1 MTIVTYGGG
10 DILFKL
16 FTGIKMIFDSGFIKN
31 MSYCMAL
38 ITGVYAIFTAYFSP
52 GSNSLIK
59 HFLLPILA
67 LVVLCFSVT
76 TTVVIEDRLPMMQGG
91 INLISREAFNLDH
104 RGGQNKINP
113 SRRIEGVPFVIGF
126 ISQAISTLGYKMTVN
141 VENFFHTVDDKNYSQ
156 TGMIFGAET
165 ALDMNEIVI
174 KDGNLDNNLRTF
186 CKTCMLYDLA
196 LNLYTIKDLKNET
209 NLLNFLENKTGVS
222 RYMNY
227 VEDMKDG
234 DGIPESSKLV
244 SCKEAMEKI
253 SKKFA
258 GELELQQQKQIFM
271 RLPIA
276 YQALTNIKGDDEEM
290 IKQMLVMSV
299 ITEEMSS
306 EAFATKRAA
315 LQQKSTWKTM
325 GGIADGLVVTTRC
338 VIEALIYGAVI
349 FVIPLLFLPSGFN
362 YLKTW
367 VWLLVWIQL
376 WPPFY
381 AILDYISLIA
391 ARGQADGLF
400 DPSKADICCLT
411 IYNTVGLSEVFGN
424 VSAYAKS
431 MKILIPPLSYA
442 ILQGGVGSFVHLTS
456 SMMGASQQAVSQAS
470 SDEVSGNY
478 SFGNTSMDS
487 TSFANATY
495 GQQNYAP
502 SLRSGYISHD
512 SNEGQMHYS
521 PDASVVNEKLSS
533 TAQSFSLEE
542 SHRNS
547 LAMSLTNSKTAHESS
562 VKSLNDSISNTG
574 RDAKDFTSHI
584 AHDLS
589 FSSSH
594 ATSESTDISKS
605 AQYVES
611 QVETFA
617 KDHNISSQ
625 ASWEL
630 FASIGAGV
638 PFTEV
643 NAGISTRHGV
653 NITDTWGHA
662 LGVSESAEYREAFS
676 QVKNFSNN
684 FSKNS
689 TDGEGERLA
698 TSFTQSIDRLRSDST
713 QFSATLDKMNQF
725 SKASS
730 HYDDLSVSERENLT
744 QKFIDYCIDE
754 RGHSINEFP
763 KAIYEND
770 PKHYEELVSDFT
782 GRYYPK
788 MEVPEGYIEPE
799 SFHSNAV
806 DRINSMP
813 PINTSLDSQYFEN
826 KNIGGYTKREIAE
839 KLSVKQIHDSR
850 FNELR
855 EQIKESREKVIQNSY
870 DKNEVLETALQ
881 MPDFFQ

>member
-1 MTIVTYGGG
+1 
-10 DILFKL
+10 
-16 FTGIKMIFDSGFIKN
+16 
-31 MSYCMAL
+31 MAL

-52 GSNSLIK
+52 GSNSLLK

-91 INLISREAFNLDH
+91 INLISREAFNLGH
-104 RGGQNKINP
+104 RGGQNNINP
-113 SRRIEGVPFVIGF
+113 SSRIEGVPFVIGF

-209 NLLNFLENKTGVS
+209 NLLSFLENNTGVS

-227 VEDMKDG
+227 VEDMKEG
-234 DGIPESSKLV
+234 VGSPESSKLV

-253 SKKFA
+253 SEKFA
-258 GELELQQQKQIFM
+258 GELEIQQKKQIFM

-276 YQALTNIKGDDEEM
+276 YQALTNIKGNDEDM

-306 EAFATKRAA
+306 EAFAVKRAA

-325 GGIADGLVVTTRC
+325 GGIADGLVVATRC

-391 ARGQADGLF
+391 AKGQADGLF
-400 DPSKADICCLT
+400 DASKANTCCLT

-487 TSFANATY
+487 TNYANATY
-495 GQQNYAP
+495 GQQNYAS
-502 SLRSGYISHD
+502 SLRSGFISSD
-512 SNEGQMHYS
+512 SGDGKIDFS
-521 PDASVVNEKLSS
+521 PDTSVVQEKVSSLSHGI
-533 TAQSFSLEE
+533 SLEE
-542 SHRNS
+542 SHRQS
-547 LAMSLTNSKTAHESS
+547 LATSLTDSKTAHESS
-562 VKSLNDSISNTG
+562 TKSLNESISNTG
-574 RDAKDFTSHI
+574 RDAMDLTSYI
-584 AHDLS
+584 AHDMS
-589 FSSSH
+589 YSTSD
-594 ATSESTDISKS
+594 ATSESREASKS
-605 AQYVES
+605 AQSVES
-611 QVETFA
+611 MVNTFA
-617 KDHNISSQ
+617 KDHNLSTH
-625 ASWEL
+625 ASWEI
-630 FASIGAGV
+630 FGSIGAGI
-638 PFTEV
+638 PLTE
-643 NAGISTRHGV
+643 ISGGLSNRYGV
-653 NITDTWGHA
+653 NFTNTWSDA
-662 LGVSESAEYREAFS
+662 LSLSESSEYREAFNEMI
-676 QVKNFSNN
+676 NFSQN
-684 FSKNS
+684 FSRNS

-698 TSFTQSIDRLRSDST
+698 TSFTQSIDHLRSNSE
-713 QFSATLDKMNQF
+713 QYSATLDTMNQF

-730 HYDDLSVSERENLT
+730 NFDDRSVSEKHNLT
-744 QKFIDYCIDE
+744 QEFMDYCIDE

-763 KAIYEND
+763 TAIFEND
-770 PKHYEELVSDFT
+770 PKHYKELVSDFT
-782 GRYYPK
+782 KRYYSK
-788 MEVPEGYIEPE
+788 MVAPEGYVEPE
-799 SFHSNAV
+799 RFHSNAI
-806 DRINSMP
+806 DKINNMSAM
-813 PINTSLDSQYFEN
+813 NTSLDTQPFEN
-826 KNIGGYTKREIAE
+826 RNVGGYTKQEVAQ
-839 KLSVKQIHDSR
+839 KLSVRQVHDSII
-850 FNELR
+850 EETR
-855 EQIKESREKVIQNSY
+855 EQIKESREHMKQTRNSF
-870 DKNEVLETALQ
+870 KLHPMLGRIPE
-881 MPDFFQ
+881 